1 MDKRTFLDCTGGV
14 LIGICILGLVGAF
27 AYSCFLFSKK
37 NVQDVNVQ
45 IVMKVDSTGV
55 LTEDSKQQVDKMK
68 EEIIRHEQLL
78 EDRYKNVLE
87 QKENMNDM
95 LTIGGMF
102 LTIVLALFGF
112 FGYKSMNTLEDKVKA
127 DAKSAAEDAAKESF
141 EKKFESY
148 AQTATESLKIQMGSD
163 VKETVGKEMA
173 EYKKTTKKQLET
185 KIGKDINDKYDD
197 IRSEV
202 DAVSTSL
209 GNLDEK
215 IAVLN
220 SRVDKLSANETQQ
233 ERKRR
238 TLASGGKKV

>member
-37 NVQDVNVQ
+37 NVQDVNIQ

-78 EDRYKNVLE
+78 EDRYKHVLE

-148 AQTATESLKIQMGSD
+148 AQTTTDSLKIQMGSD